1 MVRGQDRWI
10 VFYYGFLNGEEIAPD
25 VGTVSGKV
33 HKVVAEVSVEFDAK
47 PFMIYSI
54 VIDKEL
60 GGHLWVEEGTE
71 DWILLALDGRH
82 KGATICWEIA
92 DSRGHEHILEAG
104 ISLKLFGRYPPV
116 VPVVRV
122 VVISEEK
129 SQILKLSVHLRVAR
143 VHDELERERG
153 MSQVH
158 LFVRVT
164 VGCCEVR
171 DLLETHTCT
180 PKWDIDALIVE

>member
-1 MVRGQDRWI
+1 
-10 VFYYGFLNGEEIAPD
+10 
-25 VGTVSGKV
+25 
-33 HKVVAEVSVEFDAK
+33 
-47 PFMIYSI
+47 
-54 VIDKEL
+54 
-60 GGHLWVEEGTE
+60 
-71 DWILLALDGRH
+71 
-82 KGATICWEIA
+82 
-92 DSRGHEHILEAG
+92 
-104 ISLKLFGRYPPV
+104 
-116 VPVVRV
+116 
-122 VVISEEK
+122 
-129 SQILKLSVHLRVAR
+129 LKLSVHLRVAR